1 MKLIKDNY
9 FLIIFG
15 FLLFVAITYS
25 SVIIYYDIKYYGVI
39 YNGKIIKQKYSYSEV
54 GDEIGVVSNNYTIY
68 VNGANYNGKTN
79 KKTNYK
85 INDTVIVQPKGRK
98 SVKIL
103 YVNGNKV
110 ANNLGLEDFL
120 AILFLLL
127 LILIPTIIIKQKR
140 K

>member
-1 MKLIKDNY
+1 
-9 FLIIFG
+9 
-15 FLLFVAITYS
+15 
-25 SVIIYYDIKYYGVI
+25 VI
-39 YNGKIIKQKYSYSEV
+39 YNGKITQINNYHREV
-54 GDEIGVVSNNYTIY
+54 GDKPGISFINYTVS
-68 VNGANYNGKTN
+68 VNDFNYIAKTN
-79 KKTNYK
+79 QRTNYK

-110 ANNLGLEDFL
+110 ANNLGLEDFM
-120 AILFLLL
+120 AILFIIL